1 MKLQLPSAA
10 FVNKFI
16 PKSKLLNQSS
26 ANTKLKQ
33 ELTDQIQRI
42 TWKYK
47 IAEGTVGI
55 VKTDKVEEIQVFEL
69 ELKQQII
76 PKKIIRL
83 IHRSIPY
90 PILYILTFKDQTAY
104 AIVLDD
110 SEHKHE
116 YFTDWNVD
124 IDITFSG
131 NNLEKV
137 YNNLVRSFI
146 TSIDTNEKPFT
157 EVVSTDL
164 KIKEVCKEIERFES
178 KIKREMQFNKKVG
191 LNQKLLSLKKELAE
205 LQKA

>member
-1 MKLQLPSAA
+1 MNLNLPNTALL
-10 FVNKFI
+10 NKFI
-16 PKSKLLNQSS
+16 PKTKFTQQSFV
-26 ANTKLKQ
+26 NTKLKQ
-33 ELTDQIQRI
+33 EFTSTIQKI
-42 TWKYK
+42 TWLYK
-47 IAEGTVGI
+47 ISEETTGI
-55 VKTDKVEEIQVFEL
+55 PKTDLVEEIQVFEL
-69 ELKQQII
+69 QLKQQII
-76 PKKIIRL
+76 PKKVIRL

-90 PILYILTFKDQTAY
+90 PILYILTYQGQTAY
-104 AIVLDD
+104 AIVLDTN
-110 SEHKHE
+110 EQKYE
-116 YFTDWNVD
+116 YFTDWNAN

-146 TSIDTNEKPFT
+146 TSIDTNEKPFA

>member
-1 MKLQLPSAA
+1 MKLQLPPAA
-10 FVNKFI
+10 LVNKFI
-16 PKSKLLNQSS
+16 PKTKLLNQSIV
-26 ANTKLKQ
+26 NTKLRQ

-47 IAEGTVGI
+47 VAESTIGI
-55 VKTDKVEEIQVFEL
+55 EKTDKVEEIQVFEL
-69 ELKQQII
+69 ELKEQII

-124 IDITFSG
+124 IDLTFSG

-146 TSIDTNEKPFT
+146 TSIDANEKPFS
-157 EVVSTDL
+157 EVVSIDL

-178 KIKREMQFNKKVG
+178 KIKREKQFNKKVG